1 MKKRP
6 IRSRLNDILRAI
18 DGASETIAG
27 VDFETFQSVFYMS
40 RTVERC
46 VEIVSEATRHIPDD
60 FKSQHPDIA
69 WSQIAAI
76 GNVLRHDYDSV
87 DQHIIWE
94 VATRHFLQL
103 RVAVLELKAQLSE
116 EE

>member
-18 DGASETIAG
+18 DGASETIGG

-46 VEIVSEATRHIPDD
+46 VEIVSEATRHIPED
-60 FKSQHPDIA
+60 FKFRHPEIA
-69 WSQIAAI
+69 WSQIAGI

-87 DQHIIWE
+87 DQRIIWE
-94 VATRHFLQL
+94 IATKHFLQL
-103 RVAVLELKAQLSE
+103 RAVVLELKAQLSE